1 MSEKT
6 FNSRIIHKHDTEANW
21 NNATSFIPFA
31 GEIIIYDADA
41 EHDYER
47 IKVGDGTSNINS
59 LEFIN
64 DFITDDEIDEI
75 CGASLSNGEPGSS
88 E

>member
-47 IKVGDGTSNINS
+47 IKVGDGINNINN
-59 LEFIN
+59 LEFVN
-64 DFITDDEIDEI
+64 GYITDDEIDEI
-75 CGASLSNGEPGSS
+75 CGAIIHNGNEV
-88 E
+88 EL